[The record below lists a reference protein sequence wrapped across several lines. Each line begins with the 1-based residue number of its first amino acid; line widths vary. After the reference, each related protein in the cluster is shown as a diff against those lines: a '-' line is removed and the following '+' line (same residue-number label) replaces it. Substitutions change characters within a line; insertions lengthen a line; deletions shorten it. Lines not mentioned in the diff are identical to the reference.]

1 MIKRHK
7 ASVLC
12 LFYYLVLRRC
22 CILSDL
28 DVILYTLYNYIM
40 VTILFH
46 STIFGPI
53 HSRRLGAS
61 LGINL
66 SPNDGKV
73 CTFDCIYCEAGYN
86 SQGTGTTG
94 LPKRENVKIELEN
107 KLKQMRQDNESL
119 DVITFSGN
127 GEPTIH
133 PEFANIINDTIKLR
147 NKYFPNV
154 KISVLSNSTRLDNE
168 SVIEALRLVD
178 NNILKLDSAI
188 TSTMRLIDQPNTPSF
203 TSEKVIEQIAQ
214 FAGQCVIQTMFLRGW
229 HNGNRIDNTTADE
242 VKELIRAYKCISP
255 RQVMIY
261 SIDRKTPE
269 QNLEKVN
276 TEELNQIADIIRN
289 EGINVTVS

>member
-1 MIKRHK
+1 
-7 ASVLC
+7 
-12 LFYYLVLRRC
+12 
-22 CILSDL
+22 
-28 DVILYTLYNYIM
+28 M

-107 KLKQMRQDNESL
+107 KLKQMRQDNEPL

-133 PEFANIINDTIKLR
+133 PEFANIINDTIELR

-154 KISVLSNSTRLDNE
+154 KISVLSNSTYLDNE

-203 TSEKVIEQIAQ
+203 TSEKVIAQIAQ
-214 FAGQCVIQTMFLRGW
+214 FAGQCVVQTMFLRGW

-269 QNLEKVN
+269 QNLEKIN
-276 TEELNQIADIIRN
+276 TAELNQIAEIIRN